1 MEQKNTKS
9 ALVYSALT
17 LLITFIIG
25 QILLILFFDGNSTG
39 SIILFIFMNLTPMI
53 VAIIFAKLD
62 QLDSILKKMFLQKEN
77 FFIYLMAIGSV
88 SIYYGLSTIT

>member
-25 QILLILFFDGNSTG
+25 QILLILFSMET
-39 SIILFIFMNLTPMI
+39 
-53 VAIIFAKLD
+53 AQA
-62 QLDSILKKMFLQKEN
+62 LQY
-77 FFIYLMAIGSV
+77 YLYS
-88 SIYYGLSTIT
+88 